1 MCCHKKK
8 KKFTL
13 SNPTPPTTNASHSS
27 AFHHSYGDNYNEQI
41 ELEQLRLLETA
52 REISK
57 LEEETRQTNLAIAQ
71 QKQDQVLAVVVVGVV
86 VVVVVLMILTL

>member
-1 MCCHKKK
+1 
-8 KKFTL
+8 
-13 SNPTPPTTNASHSS
+13 
-27 AFHHSYGDNYNEQI
+27 
-41 ELEQLRLLETA
+41 LLETA

-71 QKQDQVLAVVVVGVV
+71 QKQDQVLPVVV